1 MYGQTQNLP
10 NKIARKLRFGKAK
23 NKPATTVPTARVTG
37 NVTKQIVFTGVAG
50 KRGLVLEIDTGN
62 MEPDVEQAQLDR
74 WIEAG
79 SLRLSSRNNSNCS
92 NPWESTPRRA
102 STTTPPATE
111 PKGGALSRWL
121 PILSPPA
128 SPRPATTDGASFRK
142 SGDGGVSGGG
152 RRDGGGDRRR
162 KSSALA
168 GIGAK
173 LSAFVRPPAI
183 DTSNIFGSLGP
194 LSPSPRPKQSV
205 AVPPPLGDCCGE
217 RYGGGNRGS
226 SMDRSRQIL
235 SKDRA
240 VGAAAVV
247 MGMGN
252 RTPTG
257 FSSSP
262 CAHGR
267 VPAVSP
273 SDSRGGGGD
282 SRKERMLP
290 YRQPVAYPTTTTT
303 TADPG
308 EARGISSPR
317 ARGGFTRRGSGSG
330 EIGIGFYGSSD
341 VARWASGKP
350 FVDVRRRNGAGRG
363 AGGRKSLG
371 GPRWGAGKN
380 VNTRW
385 NAGAVVS
392 QRGGGPA
399 HTGHHVP
406 RALASEKTVSHN
418 GGLSVPPAHGNSNRE
433 RFSGGKLARSKPLKP
448 RDPSSR
454 RGLTRATARRLSTLE
469 ATRPD
474 VGGGTAAES
483 EHCISSGT
491 DSSDD
496 EQSIR
501 NRGSGRGNGNGTS
514 TTGST
519 GVKGGTPTIGSLG
532 VKAGRRPSSRKNLRM
547 PEQQLDS
554 WMSAAP
560 EATRE
565 EFSASTAVSAAKRM
579 SLEARDARFNA
590 GSNVPSRS

>member
-1 MYGQTQNLP
+1 
-10 NKIARKLRFGKAK
+10 
-23 NKPATTVPTARVTG
+23 
-37 NVTKQIVFTGVAG
+37 
-50 KRGLVLEIDTGN
+50 
-62 MEPDVEQAQLDR
+62 
-74 WIEAG
+74 
-79 SLRLSSRNNSNCS
+79 
-92 NPWESTPRRA
+92 
-102 STTTPPATE
+102 
-111 PKGGALSRWL
+111 
-121 PILSPPA
+121 
-128 SPRPATTDGASFRK
+128 
-142 SGDGGVSGGG
+142 
-152 RRDGGGDRRR
+152 
-162 KSSALA
+162 
-168 GIGAK
+168 
-173 LSAFVRPPAI
+173 
-183 DTSNIFGSLGP
+183 
-194 LSPSPRPKQSV
+194 
-205 AVPPPLGDCCGE
+205 
-217 RYGGGNRGS
+217 
-226 SMDRSRQIL
+226 MDRSRQIL

-330 EIGIGFYGSSD
+330 EIGIGFYGSPD
-341 VARWASGKP
+341 AARWASGKP
-350 FVDVRRRNGAGRG
+350 FVDVRRGNGAGRG

-406 RALASEKTVSHN
+406 RALASEKIVSHN

-433 RFSGGKLARSKPLKP
+433 RFSGGKLGGYDSSPAGSGLRGMIAVNDSTATVTGNAAAAGAFSEAGGSTTTAETARSMPLKP

-474 VGGGTAAES
+474 VGGETAAES

-547 PEQQLDS
+547 PEQQLDP